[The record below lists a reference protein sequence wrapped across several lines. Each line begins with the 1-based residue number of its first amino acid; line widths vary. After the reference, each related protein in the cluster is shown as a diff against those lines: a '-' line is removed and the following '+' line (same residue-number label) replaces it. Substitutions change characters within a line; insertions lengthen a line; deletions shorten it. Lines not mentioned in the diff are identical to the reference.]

1 MAGQVSYF
9 LFRATKSRYM
19 IYQALDAIKFELTQN
34 GVNADLGNI
43 SEIVNDPNNNG
54 VNADVIISLIN
65 IEENRI
71 SSDQHNYIR
80 KDGGI
85 IIKNP
90 AIHLYLTILIT
101 SVRRAGAYG
110 MSLQDLQNVIGVFQK
125 KFVFD
130 HVNTP
135 TLNAN
140 IEKLILDMVSLN
152 LQQLHE
158 IWSVLG
164 GRYFPSVVYRIRMV
178 TIDSLIGDPGPLIN
192 QVETNYFIVQ

>member
-1 MAGQVSYF
+1 
-9 LFRATKSRYM
+9 M
-19 IYQALDAIKFELTQN
+19 IFPAVDIIRQELITN

-43 SEIVNDPNNNG
+43 SEIINDLNNNA
-54 VNADVIISLIN
+54 VNADIIISLIN

-71 SSDQHNYIR
+71 SKSPENFVR

-85 IIKNP
+85 LLKNP
-90 AIHLYLTILIT
+90 AVHLYLTLLFT

-110 MSLQDLQNVIGVFQK
+110 LSLQDLQNVIGVFQK

-130 HVNTP
+130 HSNTP
-135 TLNAN
+135 ALNVN

-164 GRYFPSVVYRIRMV
+164 GKYFPSVVYRMRMV
-178 TIDSLIGDPGPLIN
+178 TIDSVSELSGPLIKEIELN
-192 QVETNYFIVQ
+192 F